1 MATKGGK
8 ASQVAVWILMGLLV
22 LGLGGFGI
30 ENFGGGVRKVGS
42 VDGQDIST
50 DAYFRALRQEMNTL
64 SRQVGRAVP
73 FAEAT
78 AFGLDRSVRQQLV
91 TTATLDAE
99 AERLGLSVGDARLA
113 GEIRDMAGFRNMA
126 GTFDRGTYAGM
137 LRDNGWTEAEFEA
150 QVRRDLVRGL
160 VQTAVATGFVGPDAA
175 AAAVYDHIE
184 ERRSF
189 SLLRLT
195 EADLTAPLP
204 VLDEAALRAHHA
216 ANPAAFTRPETR
228 RITYAVLSADTVAQ
242 TVPVDEAEL
251 RKLYTARLAEFVQP
265 ERRLVERL
273 VFPDEAAAL
282 DARNRLDAGQVTFEA
297 LVAERGLDLGDI
309 DLGDATLAELGAAG
323 DTVFGMAEPGVV
335 GPLPSSLGPALFR
348 MNGVLEAQE
357 TSFDDAREALT
368 SEFALDAARR
378 QIATRVTEVDDLLA
392 GGATLEDL
400 AKETGMEL
408 GTIEMEP
415 DTAEGI
421 AAYPRFRDQAAKVT
435 DKSFPEVFELDDGGI
450 AALRLD
456 AVLPPTL
463 RPYEEVADAVA
474 AHARAA
480 ALRDALTARLAQVQA
495 EVAGGAAMGGYG
507 IVEVSQAMPR
517 GSQIAAAP
525 RGLITT
531 IFAMAEG
538 EARAVVEGEFA
549 ALVRLDQV
557 IAADHTLPEAEAI
570 KASVVAQLGQQI
582 GQDAFALFAAALEA
596 QASITIDESV
606 IAAVHAQMR

>member
-8 ASQVAVWILMGLLV
+8 ASQVAIWILMGLLV

-73 FAEAT
+73 FAEAS

-126 GTFDRGTYAGM
+126 GTFDRATYAGM
-137 LRDNGWTEAEFEA
+137 LQDNGWTEADFEA

-160 VQTAVATGFVGPDAA
+160 VQTAVASGFVGPDAA

-195 EADLTAPLP
+195 EADLTTPLP
-204 VLDEAALRAHHA
+204 APDEAALRAHHA
-216 ANPAAFTRPETR
+216 ANPDAFTRPQTR
-228 RITYAVLSADTVAQ
+228 RITYVVLSADTVAQ
-242 TVPVDEAEL
+242 TIPVDEAEL

-273 VFPDEAAAL
+273 VFPDEASAL
-282 DARNRLDAGQVTFEA
+282 DARNRLDAGQVTFET
-297 LVAERGLDLGDI
+297 LVAERGLDLADI
-309 DLGDATLAELGAAG
+309 DLGDSTRADLAGAG

-357 TSFDDAREALT
+357 TSFDEAREALT

-421 AAYPRFRDQAAKVT
+421 AAYPRFRDEAAKAT

-456 AVLPPTL
+456 AVLPPAL
-463 RPYEEVADAVA
+463 RPYEDVAEAVA

-495 EVAGGAAMGGYG
+495 EVAGGAAMGGFG

-517 GSQIAAAP
+517 GARIDAAP
-525 RGLITT
+525 QGLMTT
-531 IFAMAEG
+531 IFAMTEG
-538 EARAVVEGEFA
+538 ALRPVVEGDFA
-549 ALVRLDQV
+549 ALVRLDT
-557 IAADHTLPEAEAI
+557 ITPADHTLPEAEAI

-596 QASITIDESV
+596 QAEITIDESV